1 MRWDEGRDAK
11 PGNSHTG
18 DNLAGDTDTPV
29 RLGISIGRRKG
40 RINVAEHGHLR
51 IGDHPRDRRGAEPTR
66 ACVGSPRRRH
76 RALDRRR
83 SAG

>member
-29 RLGISIGRRKG
+29 RLGINLERRKG
-40 RINVAEHGHLR
+40 RINVAEHGDLR
-51 IGDHPRDRRGAEPTR
+51 IGHHPRDRRGAEPTWAR
-66 ACVGSPRRRH
+66 VGGLRQRH
-76 RALDRRR
+76 WALDRRR